1 MNPLAL
7 TVARTGIG
15 IHLQKDERMFVEF
28 KRVDFSY
35 SRHQQGRAAG
45 SNPFAR
51 SNPTND
57 SLTLNAENVP
67 TRTIDVNGTEPR
79 SSES

>member
-1 MNPLAL
+1 MAD
-7 TVARTGIG
+7 TSIG
-15 IHLQKDERMFVEF
+15 IHPRNHERIFVEF
-28 KRVDFSY
+28 EQVDFSY

-57 SLTLNAENVP
+57 SLTPPPFCNSFAA
-67 TRTIDVNGTEPR
+67 DADFQ
-79 SSES
+79 SSC

>member
-1 MNPLAL
+1 MS
-7 TVARTGIG
+7 VAVTGIG
-15 IHLQKDERMFVEF
+15 IHLQNDERIYVEF
-28 KRVDFSY
+28 EQVDFSY

-57 SLTLNAENVP
+57 SLTPPFCNSFAA
-67 TRTIDVNGTEPR
+67 DADFQ
-79 SSES
+79 SSC